1 MLATACASAPK
12 PAVPDGGARVPIND
26 PARVT
31 LFQQQTAAEMAA
43 VNAQIA
49 LQGELASLRKQ
60 VEDLRGV
67 VRVALLMPASAPV
80 TPVAVAPARPA
91 PPQPETKSNTLA
103 SIGIAVTELPAHTVD
118 RVAEGV
124 VVRKFHEVN
133 HVEFQL
139 QKDLAAA
146 LRSSARDADS
156 IVIRGY
162 TDSAVADGA
171 NQRVAAGRA
180 ASAKR
185 WLVANGID
193 PARIQTRYK
202 GGGSFLADNNTDSG
216 RALNRRVEVELRGA
230 GDAAVTAL
238 QMKGSQP

>member
-1 MLATACASAPK
+1 MAASA
-12 PAVPDGGARVPIND
+12 A
-26 PARVT
+26 
-31 LFQQQTAAEMAA
+31 
-43 VNAQIA
+43 
-49 LQGELASLRKQ
+49 
-60 VEDLRGV
+60 
-67 VRVALLMPASAPV
+67 PASASGLAPV
-80 TPVAVAPARPA
+80 STASLQPLLDEAVRRWPLGRDPA
-91 PPQPETKSNTLA
+91 
-103 SIGIAVTELPAHTVD
+103 
-118 RVAEGV
+118 
-124 VVRKFHEVN
+124 
-133 HVEFQL
+133 
-139 QKDLAAA
+139 LAAA